1 MRRAVQKTAPDRITQ
16 LTTGPMTQ
24 TLRGIRR
31 RMQYLAIEDLIL
43 LCRHFQCS
51 IVELDYRF
59 WAVAREARGVQKLK
73 RSLTNQSSGKPM
85 PRRLRASSA
94 ERSIGSCCERRSS
107 GI

>member
-1 MRRAVQKTAPDRITQ
+1 MSRPVETTAPDRITQ

-31 RMQYLAIEDLIL
+31 RIRYLTIDDLIL

-51 IVELDYRF
+51 IADLDYRF

-73 RSLTNQSSGKPM
+73 RRLTNQSSGKP
-85 PRRLRASSA
+85 
-94 ERSIGSCCERRSS
+94 GSHDHGTKIQIENADDRDGTGGR
-107 GI
+107 